1 MEDLT
6 RGSGTL
12 AEVQERD
19 GSHIDRLSHGGPGAD
34 EVSVLPWPLVL
45 RERLQHRVVDS
56 PRYPWLVLAVALFG
70 LFSVGFTITIL
81 SVSVPRIAEELHS
94 DVSTVTWVVTGPLL
108 AFAVVG
114 PAMGKLGDLHGHRR
128 VYGLSMLC
136 VAVFAALT
144 AVSWSSGALI
154 AFRTLGAATGA
165 AVGPAS
171 IAIINRLFPA
181 ERRVQAM
188 GYWSMVGAGG
198 PVVGVVAGGPIVET
212 FGWRWIF
219 IAQVPLTLTGLLL
232 AMLVLPETERR
243 PGIRF
248 DLLGAVVLSVGATSL
263 LFAINRGP
271 SFGWS
276 HWAIV
281 AGFVLAPVAVVAF
294 FVIERRV
301 QHPLLPLAYMRE
313 RNFTFAIA
321 TQCGTNFAYMGGFV
335 ITPLFLESVFGYPE
349 TRVGGLMIARP
360 LAFAISGPVAGYVA
374 IRVGERTSAVAG
386 GIFVVAS
393 MIALS
398 TVAPGSSDLI
408 IIGSLALSG
417 IGLGCSSPS
426 LSASIA
432 NAVDERD
439 LGVAG
444 AFQQM
449 MTQLGVVIGIQV
461 MQTVSVVREG
471 SVGEVAAYGEA
482 YLVGALAGA
491 VGIITALFVR
501 SSPRRAEGAP
511 EGALEPQAEAALA

>member
-1 MEDLT
+1 VPTSDDRHLDDL
-6 RGSGTL
+6 
-12 AEVQERD
+12 AIEA
-19 GSHIDRLSHGGPGAD
+19 PGAD
-34 EVSVLPWPLVL
+34 EVAVVPWPLML
-45 RERLQHRVVDS
+45 RAKVHERVASH

-81 SVSVPRIAEELHS
+81 SVSIPRIAEELGS
-94 DVSTVTWVVTGPLL
+94 DTSTVTWVVTGPLL

-128 VYGLSMLC
+128 VYVISMAC
-136 VAVFAALT
+136 VSAFAALT
-144 AVSWSSGALI
+144 AASWSAGALI

-171 IAIINRLFPA
+171 IALINRLFPR

-198 PVVGVVAGGPIVET
+198 PVIGVVAGGPIVET

-219 IAQVPLTLTGLLL
+219 VAQVPLTLAGLLFAL
-232 AMLVLPETERR
+232 LLLPETERR
-243 PGIRF
+243 SRVSF
-248 DLLGAVVLSVGATSL
+248 DAVGAGVLAVGATTL

-276 HWAIV
+276 HPAIL
-281 AGFVLAPVAVVAF
+281 AGFVLAPVALATFVA
-294 FVIERRV
+294 VERRV
-301 QHPLLPLAYMRE
+301 TNPLLPLAYVR
-313 RNFTFAIA
+313 RANFSFAIA
-321 TQCGTNFAYMGGFV
+321 TQFFTNFAYMGGFV

-360 LAFAISGPVAGYVA
+360 LAFAISGPLAGYVA
-374 IRVGERTSAVAG
+374 VRVGERSSAVVGSA
-386 GIFVVAS
+386 FVVAS
-393 MIALS
+393 MLALS
-398 TVAPGSSDLI
+398 SVAPGSSDLVI
-408 IIGSLALSG
+408 VASLALSG
-417 IGLGCSSPS
+417 IGLGCSSPA
-426 LSASIA
+426 LAASIA

-449 MTQLGVVIGIQV
+449 MTQLGVVIGIQL
-461 MQTVSVVREG
+461 MQTVSVVREPAA
-471 SVGEVAAYGEA
+471 GEVGAYGEA
-482 YLVGALAGA
+482 YLLGGIVAALGLA
-491 VGIITALFVR
+491 TAFFVR

-511 EGALEPQAEAALA
+511 EGALDQDPQPALAT